1 MIFAL
6 YIYMYIYVHAL
17 SFLLVYIFI
26 GKGGGEINFG
36 SSLRRHFVVIS
47 FVSLQCKTSH

>member
-1 MIFAL
+1 MIFA
-6 YIYMYIYVHAL
+6 IYNVHAL

-26 GKGGGEINFG
+26 REGGGEINFG
-36 SSLRRHFVVIS
+36 GSLRRHFVVIS